1 MQAQRKAIQG
11 TAWYNGEQV
20 DILDVIQ
27 IAGMREAEYLIN
39 YNGPTWVKAS
49 FLNNIIWSVN

>member
-1 MQAQRKAIQG
+1 MQG

-20 DILDVIQ
+20 SIIDVIQ
-27 IAGMREAEYLIN
+27 VAGMPEAEYLIA

-49 FLNNIIWSVN
+49 YLNNITWIVR